1 VDFLHVQYT
10 DFVPYWRYSKAR
22 TIKRIY
28 LKLRL
33 HISDSNVYRKFFTNN
48 QCFSKLT
55 FVASTDLVEK
65 MPLPT
70 TSHCPPDFDTEE
82 KNDGDSFFF
91 CVKLE
96 ETEVMLV
103 TEDSLLPEGAVQSE
117 NVVSVEECP
126 IIVDSVTVEGQG
138 CSENLEYDS
147 NEDFVELRNLLSPN
161 STVIECKKDLLE
173 WKSPDRTYKSMNME
187 NIPQLKSSVR
197 DSEYFLD
204 GSCQAEIQCVID
216 SGSCQTLEIQACSA
230 SLPSQLDS
238 SAWAVCV
245 EAFSLEIDR
254 KNTIERLKE
263 EPASLELEAGLR
275 IRIRKSN

>member
-1 VDFLHVQYT
+1 
-10 DFVPYWRYSKAR
+10 
-22 TIKRIY
+22 
-28 LKLRL
+28 
-33 HISDSNVYRKFFTNN
+33 
-48 QCFSKLT
+48 
-55 FVASTDLVEK
+55 

-70 TSHCPPDFDTEE
+70 TSHCQPDLDTKE
-82 KNDGDSFFF
+82 KNDGDSLF

-96 ETEVMLV
+96 ETEVVLV
-103 TEDSLLPEGAVQSE
+103 MEDSLLPEGVVQSE
-117 NVVSVEECP
+117 NVVSIEECP
-126 IIVDSVTVEGQG
+126 IIVDSVTEQGQG
-138 CSENLEYDS
+138 CSETLEYES

-161 STVIECKKDLLE
+161 SIEIECKEDLLE
-173 WKSPDRTYKSMNME
+173 WKSPDRTFKSVDIE

-216 SGSCQTLEIQACSA
+216 SASCQALEIQACSA

-254 KNTIERLKE
+254 KNAIERVKE
-263 EPASLELEAGLR
+263 EPASLELEAELR
-275 IRIRKSN
+275 IRIRMSNHFPYFFLYLFPHEKNIIFLRV

>member
-1 VDFLHVQYT
+1 
-10 DFVPYWRYSKAR
+10 
-22 TIKRIY
+22 
-28 LKLRL
+28 
-33 HISDSNVYRKFFTNN
+33 
-48 QCFSKLT
+48 
-55 FVASTDLVEK
+55 

-70 TSHCPPDFDTEE
+70 TSHCQPDLDTKE
-82 KNDGDSFFF
+82 KNDGDSLF

-103 TEDSLLPEGAVQSE
+103 MEDSLLPEGAVHHSE
-117 NVVSVEECP
+117 NVLSIEECP
-126 IIVDSVTVEGQG
+126 IIVDSGTEEGLG
-138 CSENLEYDS
+138 CSETLEYDS

-161 STVIECKKDLLE
+161 SAEIERKEDLLE
-173 WKSPDRTYKSMNME
+173 WKSPDRTYKSVDKE

-216 SGSCQTLEIQACSA
+216 AASCQTLEIQASPA

-254 KNTIERLKE
+254 KNAIERLKE
-263 EPASLELEAGLR
+263 EPASLQLEAGLR
-275 IRIRKSN
+275 IRIRMSN